1 MNFPGVISWKLPT
14 QVVTVKDSLVHEVV
28 TPEFLQRH
36 LDLFFLHREVADVLN
51 PTLIQCLGIESMTT
65 SHLLQIGKVIT
76 VSVGKY
82 EMGKLYDTKFT
93 S

>member
-1 MNFPGVISWKLPT
+1 
-14 QVVTVKDSLVHEVV
+14 
-28 TPEFLQRH
+28 
-36 LDLFFLHREVADVLN
+36 VLN

>member
-14 QVVTVKDSLVHEVV
+14 QVVTVRDSLVHEVV
-28 TPEFLQRH
+28 SPEFLQRH

-76 VSVGKY
+76 VSLG
-82 EMGKLYDTKFT
+82 EMGKLYDT
-93 S
+93 